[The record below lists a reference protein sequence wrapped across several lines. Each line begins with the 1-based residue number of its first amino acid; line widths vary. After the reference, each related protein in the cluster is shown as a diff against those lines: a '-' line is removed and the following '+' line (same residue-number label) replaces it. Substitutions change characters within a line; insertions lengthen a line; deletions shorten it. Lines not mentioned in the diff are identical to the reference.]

1 MKKSKKGNPAQKV
14 LERFLKK
21 VLLLEDDSNE
31 ISLLKRETKDLNFN
45 YRRGLLSKREM
56 LKRLNKLKSKWEELI
71 IGI

>member
-1 MKKSKKGNPAQKV
+1 MKKSEKGNTAQKI

-21 VLLLEDDSNE
+21 VLLLEDNFNE

-45 YRRGLLSKREM
+45 YKKGLYSKREM
-56 LKRLNKLKSKWEELI
+56 LKRLNKLKAKLEELT